1 MFHVPNRFQNSPH
14 AKRILTLVPGLVVVI
29 AVLWALRIPSFAPLG
44 ILPHSGEMFLWSAV
58 GALAALH
65 RPWGG
70 ATLGLGTLVLAPV
83 ASRLG
88 TLPTALVAGSIFL
101 LSRLALATAR
111 RLLGRLKEVWGFGR
125 TLTQTVSVVG
135 ATLAAAT
142 VAEAI
147 EGRLGMMETLVPP
160 LAYVAAFTLFAPR
173 TSGAAGEHRTPL
185 LLDATGW
192 GVGVLFT
199 EAARIAAGWESVAPL
214 IVVVALLSAE
224 AARNGMLR
232 GVSDH
237 RADDLERVQE
247 AHARILGET
256 SGMGEIAQQ
265 ILVECSNVMPVSWYQ
280 FELLP
285 AVLGERQSW
294 TSGPDGILHEAE
306 PSPPRFPHMLPGVH
320 RRARWQVIEN
330 TLIAEGEPLAVVRLW
345 CDPRRATPGA
355 EALLA
360 SLVPQMASSVH
371 RARLDREAKLDP
383 LTGVPVR
390 RLLES
395 RMQKAFRR
403 SLEENVPMAVI
414 MCDIDFF
421 KKVNDTHGH
430 DAGDQ
435 ALILV
440 AHTLE
445 AHRRESDL
453 CCRYGGE
460 EFTILLEDTRGDA
473 ALRLAERLRAA
484 IEALAME
491 YDGQAIPLTLT
502 LGVAAYPELHIKT
515 ASELLLLA
523 DEALYQGKE
532 RGRNRALLNLGW
544 GRYKEVSGT
553 TFIDEKAAAKAGPPR
568 IFN

>member
-1 MFHVPNRFQNSPH
+1 MFRLPDHLHNSRHVRRF
-14 AKRILTLVPGLVVVI
+14 LTLAPGILVAG
-29 AVLWALRIPSFAPLG
+29 AVLWTSQLPAYAPRG
-44 ILPHSGEMFLWSAV
+44 VFPHSGEMLLWSAV

-88 TLPTALVAGSIFL
+88 ALPTALVAGGVFL
-101 LSRLALATAR
+101 LSRIGLAVAR
-111 RLLGRLKEVWGFGR
+111 RLLRRLKEVWGFGR
-125 TLTQTVSVVG
+125 TLAQTVPVVG
-135 ATLAAAT
+135 ATLAATAT
-142 VAEAI
+142 TTF
-147 EGRLGMMETLVPP
+147 ETLPALAQVLLPP
-160 LAYVAAFTLFAPR
+160 LVYVLAFALLAPR
-173 TSGAAGEHRTPL
+173 MDGAAGERRTPL
-185 LLDATGW
+185 LLDAAGW
-192 GVGVLFT
+192 GMGMLLT
-199 EAARIAAGWESVAPL
+199 TTAQSAGWEAVAPL
-214 IVVVALLSAE
+214 TVVFALLSAE

-237 RADDLERVQE
+237 RADDLERVQK

-256 SGMGEIAQQ
+256 SGMGGIAQQ
-265 ILVECSNVMPVSWYQ
+265 ILVECSNVLPVSWYQ

-285 AVLGERQSW
+285 AAIGERQSW
-294 TSGPDGILHEAE
+294 TSGPEGILRQAE
-306 PSPPRFPHMLPGVH
+306 PTPPTFPQMLPGIH
-320 RRARWQVIEN
+320 RRARWQIIEN
-330 TLIAEGEPLAVVRLW
+330 TLVAEEEPLAVVRLW
-345 CDPRRATPGA
+345 CDPRRVTPGA
-355 EALLA
+355 ETLLA

-403 SLEENVPMAVI
+403 SLEESVPMAVI

-445 AHRRESDL
+445 AQRREHDL

-460 EFTILLEDTRGDA
+460 EFTILLENTHGED
-473 ALRLAERLRAA
+473 ALRLAERLRHAV
-484 IEALAME
+484 EALTME
-491 YDGQAIPLTLT
+491 YDGRSIPLTLT
-502 LGVAAYPELHIKT
+502 LGVASYPELHIKT
-515 ASELLLLA
+515 VSELLLLA

-532 RGRNRALLNLGW
+532 RGRNRALLNMGW
-544 GRYKEVSGT
+544 GRYREVSGAT
-553 TFIDEKAAAKAGPPR
+553 LVDQEAAAKAKLPR
-568 IFN
+568 IFT